1 MIRRTIYFLLTTLLL
16 GGLAAG
22 IYYWS
27 FIGLPTM
34 IETAIKSSPQPV
46 QTVSA
51 EEAKTETWQPEIT
64 AIGTVT
70 ASEGIDIA
78 PQVGGVVT
86 EVLFDSGTDVKKGDK
101 LVQLDT
107 ATDEAELKN
116 FKAQLDNAQREIAR
130 TQKLSSRGYA
140 PKADLDN
147 LRSTRDQVLASI
159 ERIEALIAQK
169 SVYAPWDGRLGLRS
183 VSVGSYVAPG
193 QKVVWLQKVE
203 PVYVDFTVAEEDY
216 GRISDGQKVTARV
229 TAWPD
234 QAFTGA
240 VKTTDA
246 KMSEASR
253 MITVRAAFDNP
264 DGKLVP
270 GMYANVAVESGDPQ
284 NVVTVPQTAVTYTLY
299 GDNVFVV
306 VKAKQPDPNNKDEQ
320 LEIERRF
327 VKAGGMRNGRVQ
339 IAEGLKPGDRVV
351 TAGHNKIDQ
360 GSKVRVDN
368 TVALRESESATIQ

>member
-1 MIRRTIYFLLTTLLL
+1 MIRRTIYFLLVTLVL

-22 IYYWS
+22 IGYWS
-27 FIGLPTM
+27 FIGLPGM

-51 EEAKTETWQPEIT
+51 EEAKTESWQPEIT
-64 AIGTVT
+64 AIGTLT

-78 PQVGGVVT
+78 PQAGGVVT
-86 EVLFDSGTDVKKGDK
+86 EVLFESGTAVKKGDK

-116 FKAQLDNAQREIAR
+116 FKAQLANAEREIAR
-130 TQKLSSRGYA
+130 TQKLSSRGFA

-147 LRSTRDQVLASI
+147 LRSTRDQVLAQI

-169 SVYAPWDGRLGLRS
+169 SVFAPWDGKLGLRS
-183 VSVGSYVAPG
+183 ISVGSYVAPG

-203 PVYVDFTVAEEDY
+203 PIYVDFSVAEEDY
-216 GRISDGQKVTARV
+216 GRISDGQKVTARF

-234 QAFTGA
+234 QVFSGT
-240 VKTTDA
+240 VTTTDA
-246 KMSEASR
+246 RMSEASR

-270 GMYANVAVESGDPQ
+270 GMYANVAVESGEPQ

-306 VKAKQPDPNNKDEQ
+306 VPAKQPDPNNKDEQ

-339 IAEGLKPGDRVV
+339 IADGLKPGDRVV

-360 GSKVRVDN
+360 GSKVRIDN
-368 TVALRESESATIQ
+368 TVALRQSESATIQ